1 MTTCRNL
8 PLSLVRRSWT
18 CVHRVFISA
27 GALAPIDRGLCP
39 YVHAQLM
46 KLASGRH
53 CPVYT
58 RVIVTPWAHNVHYFW
73 CNVTATGKLDVYTS
87 TMSETPES
95 FQLSCTRYSCR
106 PILTTNSH
114 FLGVYERYTLEWR
127 YLSLTFWHCR
137 TWDDCDLWLRLIRT
151 LQAKLLVLI
160 KSSHFS
166 HSCVHMFSFASSTH
180 MRKKLRVRS
189 YLKLIHRGSRSDV
202 CLVKYCFTHVM
213 ICTKFGNSFFATSQ
227 KSFPR
232 N

>member
-1 MTTCRNL
+1 
-8 PLSLVRRSWT
+8 
-18 CVHRVFISA
+18 
-27 GALAPIDRGLCP
+27 
-39 YVHAQLM
+39 M

-114 FLGVYERYTLEWR
+114 FLEVYERYTLEWR

-213 ICTKFGNSFFATSQ
+213 ICTKFGNSFLRRHKNRSQ
-227 KSFPR
+227 EINEGSKNAPNSILAVLSQTLLGAHCSPPPAGFEDVGKGKEWTY
-232 N
+232 